1 VLCACAAARATSN
14 VQRSRMDPILVIAA
28 IVVILVL
35 VAAGA
40 IWAYRQRR
48 KHLTEKYGD
57 EQIARRMMKGVIW
70 QGETREQL
78 LESLGK
84 PVDIDEK
91 VLKTKSKEIWK
102 YRKTARNRFGLKI
115 TLDDGVV
122 VAWEK
127 ND

>member
-1 VLCACAAARATSN
+1 MT
-14 VQRSRMDPILVIAA
+14 PPFIITA
-28 IVVILVL
+28 IVTVLVL

-40 IWAYRQRR
+40 IWGYRQRR
-48 KHLTEKYGD
+48 KHLVEKYGD
-57 EQIARRMMKGVIW
+57 AEIARRMMRGVIW

-84 PVDIDEK
+84 PVNIDER

>member
-1 VLCACAAARATSN
+1 
-14 VQRSRMDPILVIAA
+14 MDPTLIITA
-28 IVVILVL
+28 IVAVL
-35 VAAGA
+35 VFIVAGA
-40 IWAYRQRR
+40 VWGYRQRR

-57 EQIARRMMKGVIW
+57 EEIARRMMKGVIW

-84 PVDIDEK
+84 PQDIDEK
-91 VLKTKSKEIWK
+91 VMKTKAKEIWK
-102 YRKTARNRFGLKI
+102 YRRTARNRFGLKI

-127 ND
+127 KD

>member
-1 VLCACAAARATSN
+1 
-14 VQRSRMDPILVIAA
+14 MDPILVIVA

-35 VAAGA
+35 IVAGA

-57 EQIARRMMKGVIW
+57 EEIARRMMKGVIW

-84 PVDIDEK
+84 PADIDEK
-91 VLKTKSKEIWK
+91 VLKTKSKETWK

>member
-1 VLCACAAARATSN
+1 MLARFRPQPITSGAF
-14 VQRSRMDPILVIAA
+14 RMDPTLIIIA
-28 IVVILVL
+28 IVVLLGLI
-35 VAAGA
+35 AAGA

-57 EQIARRMMKGVIW
+57 EEIARRMMRGVIW

-102 YRKTARNRFGLKI
+102 YRKTTRNRFGLKI